1 MNRDRG
7 VPASIGNFLRRFFFL
22 FFSLVILPSHRGP
35 PVLPTGVPP
44 LIPRAASISMSLALA
59 ALSRAYETITSLPL
73 RDLLR
78 RMMSNVSGTY
88 SYLHARPTCTPLRV
102 TSQGFHWSVPSVPFI
117 MFLMHA
123 RVCGPREI
131 CLFLFALQAVGRTR
145 KIASRT
151 LVDLIDL
158 SLVLFMIFTF
168 NPVNRAVGRIRDW
181 KWHTYLSDVG
191 YGNDLPDFSRYIEY
205 FSGLL
210 SGSLRI
216 SQSPL
221 YLTHLTVLGV
231 PLFEPTGCRAF
242 LKVYEGLTPV
252 YTSDLYS
259 VTNAREFTVN
269 LGGLRLRG
277 DILVKCYHRVYS
289 KQTREV
295 MFSLQ
300 VRRQRTQ

>member
-1 MNRDRG
+1 MILRECNAILIFTYLRFIICF
-7 VPASIGNFLRRFFFL
+7 ASVWTNTFK
-22 FFSLVILPSHRGP
+22 
-35 PVLPTGVPP
+35 
-44 LIPRAASISMSLALA
+44 
-59 ALSRAYETITSLPL
+59 
-73 RDLLR
+73 
-78 RMMSNVSGTY
+78 N
-88 SYLHARPTCTPLRV
+88 C
-102 TSQGFHWSVPSVPFI
+102 
-117 MFLMHA
+117 
-123 RVCGPREI
+123 
-131 CLFLFALQAVGRTR
+131 CLFL
-145 KIASRT
+145 
-151 LVDLIDL
+151 
-158 SLVLFMIFTF
+158 
-168 NPVNRAVGRIRDW
+168 
-181 KWHTYLSDVG
+181 
-191 YGNDLPDFSRYIEY
+191 RYIKY

-242 LKVYEGLTPV
+242 LKVYEGLNPV

-289 KQTREV
+289 KQSREV

-300 VRRQRTQ
+300 VRPTELPTKLSQVSI

>member
-1 MNRDRG
+1 MKRTTYRNG
-7 VPASIGNFLRRFFFL
+7 W
-22 FFSLVILPSHRGP
+22 
-35 PVLPTGVPP
+35 
-44 LIPRAASISMSLALA
+44 
-59 ALSRAYETITSLPL
+59 LS
-73 RDLLR
+73 
-78 RMMSNVSGTY
+78 VSV
-88 SYLHARPTCTPLRV
+88 H
-102 TSQGFHWSVPSVPFI
+102 
-117 MFLMHA
+117 
-123 RVCGPREI
+123 
-131 CLFLFALQAVGRTR
+131 
-145 KIASRT
+145 
-151 LVDLIDL
+151 
-158 SLVLFMIFTF
+158 
-168 NPVNRAVGRIRDW
+168 
-181 KWHTYLSDVG
+181 
-191 YGNDLPDFSRYIEY
+191 RYIKY

-289 KQTREV
+289 KQSREV

-300 VRRQRTQ
+300 VRPGDHSSSN

>member
-1 MNRDRG
+1 MFVFSRYERG
-7 VPASIGNFLRRFFFL
+7 FLVYF
-22 FFSLVILPSHRGP
+22 
-35 PVLPTGVPP
+35 
-44 LIPRAASISMSLALA
+44 
-59 ALSRAYETITSLPL
+59 
-73 RDLLR
+73 
-78 RMMSNVSGTY
+78 
-88 SYLHARPTCTPLRV
+88 
-102 TSQGFHWSVPSVPFI
+102 
-117 MFLMHA
+117 
-123 RVCGPREI
+123 
-131 CLFLFALQAVGRTR
+131 
-145 KIASRT
+145 
-151 LVDLIDL
+151 
-158 SLVLFMIFTF
+158 
-168 NPVNRAVGRIRDW
+168 
-181 KWHTYLSDVG
+181 
-191 YGNDLPDFSRYIEY
+191 RYIEY

-300 VRRQRTQ
+300 VRMQYT

>member
-1 MNRDRG
+1 MR
-7 VPASIGNFLRRFFFL
+7 FWYLRIYV
-22 FFSLVILPSHRGP
+22 SSYV
-35 PVLPTGVPP
+35 
-44 LIPRAASISMSLALA
+44 
-59 ALSRAYETITSLPL
+59 SRLWTNTFK
-73 RDLLR
+73 
-78 RMMSNVSGTY
+78 N
-88 SYLHARPTCTPLRV
+88 C
-102 TSQGFHWSVPSVPFI
+102 
-117 MFLMHA
+117 
-123 RVCGPREI
+123 
-131 CLFLFALQAVGRTR
+131 CLFL
-145 KIASRT
+145 
-151 LVDLIDL
+151 
-158 SLVLFMIFTF
+158 
-168 NPVNRAVGRIRDW
+168 
-181 KWHTYLSDVG
+181 
-191 YGNDLPDFSRYIEY
+191 RYIKY

-242 LKVYEGLTPV
+242 LKVYEGLNPV

-289 KQTREV
+289 KQSREV

-300 VRRQRTQ
+300 VRPTEQPNFPNYLSNNHTSFTLYILIFISNFSFP

>member
-1 MNRDRG
+1 M
-7 VPASIGNFLRRFFFL
+7 
-22 FFSLVILPSHRGP
+22 LP
-35 PVLPTGVPP
+35 
-44 LIPRAASISMSLALA
+44 
-59 ALSRAYETITSLPL
+59 
-73 RDLLR
+73 
-78 RMMSNVSGTY
+78 
-88 SYLHARPTCTPLRV
+88 
-102 TSQGFHWSVPSVPFI
+102 F
-117 MFLMHA
+117 
-123 RVCGPREI
+123 
-131 CLFLFALQAVGRTR
+131 
-145 KIASRT
+145 
-151 LVDLIDL
+151 L
-158 SLVLFMIFTF
+158 SL
-168 NPVNRAVGRIRDW
+168 
-181 KWHTYLSDVG
+181 
-191 YGNDLPDFSRYIEY
+191 RYIKY

-242 LKVYEGLTPV
+242 LKVYEGLNPV

-289 KQTREV
+289 KQSREV

-300 VRRQRTQ
+300 VRLNYQTFPIIFPNNHAFTFTATYFIRNFSFPSSTRPNLDENHFP

>member
-1 MNRDRG
+1 M
-7 VPASIGNFLRRFFFL
+7 LLFFFL
-22 FFSLVILPSHRGP
+22 
-35 PVLPTGVPP
+35 
-44 LIPRAASISMSLALA
+44 
-59 ALSRAYETITSLPL
+59 
-73 RDLLR
+73 
-78 RMMSNVSGTY
+78 
-88 SYLHARPTCTPLRV
+88 
-102 TSQGFHWSVPSVPFI
+102 
-117 MFLMHA
+117 
-123 RVCGPREI
+123 
-131 CLFLFALQAVGRTR
+131 
-145 KIASRT
+145 
-151 LVDLIDL
+151 
-158 SLVLFMIFTF
+158 
-168 NPVNRAVGRIRDW
+168 
-181 KWHTYLSDVG
+181 
-191 YGNDLPDFSRYIEY
+191 RYIKY

-242 LKVYEGLTPV
+242 LKVYEGLNPV

-289 KQTREV
+289 KQSREV

-300 VRRQRTQ
+300 VRPNYSTKLSQLSYTIIIDIIAFALYFICNFFPFNRST